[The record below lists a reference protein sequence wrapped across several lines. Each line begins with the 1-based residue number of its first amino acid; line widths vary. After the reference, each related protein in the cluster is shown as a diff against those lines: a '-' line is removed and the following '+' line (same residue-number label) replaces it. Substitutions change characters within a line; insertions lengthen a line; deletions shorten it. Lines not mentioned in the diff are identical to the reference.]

1 MKAYQGLYSQNSM
14 GRMPTHNPIFS
25 SAAPSLSKPNQK
37 LSSMRSNNLKK
48 NQPPMSSK
56 KGVELRERLSRSIED
71 LPQFDSS

>member
-14 GRMPTHNPIFS
+14 GRMPTHNPVYS
-25 SAAPSLSKPNQK
+25 SAAPTSKPNQK
-37 LSSMRSNNLKK
+37 LSTLRSNNLKK
-48 NQPPMSSK
+48 NQPLRSSN